1 MSKRQ
6 VRLNNIADIRKN
18 FSKVLRQ
25 KVNIVLNSGAVFFVK
40 VLEMKDKQMI
50 VENMRLKKSTI
61 ELSEINEIIL
71 VIK

>member
-6 VRLNNIADIRKN
+6 VRLNNIADIREN

-25 KVNIVLNSGAVFFVK
+25 KVNIVLNSGVVFFVK

-71 VIK
+71 DIK